1 MIDRALRSIDI
12 ISRIAIWLGAIF
24 MALIAI
30 LMLSEIGTRYL
41 AGRSLGVT
49 WELATYSMAAVI
61 FLGAADTLRAGGH
74 VRVSVLLETV
84 PPKVAKAVD
93 TIATLIGLVIVA
105 FILVAA
111 WEFVFNAY
119 TRGTRSFEPTR
130 ILLWIPQSVIVIG
143 MGLLLLQL
151 GGRLCRL
158 LTGRETETGET
169 KIDFG
174 PDDKNIAPKTGPG
187 GAPL

>member
-12 ISRIAIWLGAIF
+12 ISRVAVWLGAVF

-84 PPKVAKAVD
+84 PPAVARAVD
-93 TIATLIGLVIVA
+93 IVATTIGLVIVGY
-105 FILVAA
+105 ILMGS
-111 WEFVFNAY
+111 WDFVFNAFV
-119 TRGTRSFEPTR
+119 RDTRSFEPTR
-130 ILLWIPQSVIVIG
+130 VLLWIPQSVVVIG
-143 MGLLLLQL
+143 MALLLLQL
-151 GGRLCRL
+151 AGRLCRL
-158 LTGRETETGET
+158 LTGRDTETGENQVDMPADHSASAE
-169 KIDFG
+169 KSR
-174 PDDKNIAPKTGPG
+174 G
-187 GAPL
+187 GVHL